1 MACNCIATTRNN
13 SSIAQSKSV
22 ITLDVS
28 LTPATANYTNGDAV
42 GNSGASSSIL
52 TFDCA
57 VSLAGG
63 SATLKQ
69 VSIIE
74 GATTLAKNALDLVIV
89 SSGAYTTAADNSQ
102 LDANTLNPTASKR
115 VCGQI
120 TFLNTDYVTIGSTSA
135 GTNDYAIAT
144 KSPELKVWNN
154 DTALSNSVYGFLV
167 YRGASQFAASTT
179 LVVRCVFER
188 D

>member
-1 MACNCIATTRNN
+1 M
-13 SSIAQSKSV
+13 SVAQSKSV
-22 ITLDVS
+22 IVIDQS
-28 LTPATANYTNGDAV
+28 ITPSTSNYITGDAV
-42 GNSGASSSIL
+42 GNAGAGSSLL

-74 GATTLAKNALDLVIV
+74 GATTLAKNALDIVFV
-89 SSGAYTTAADNSQ
+89 SSGAYTTAADNAQ
-102 LDANTLNPTASKR
+102 LDANTLNPTADRR
-115 VCGQI
+115 VCGQVSVASG
-120 TFLNTDYVTIGSTSA
+120 DYANIGSTSA

-144 KSPELKVWNN
+144 KAAELKVWNN
-154 DTALSNSVYGFLV
+154 DASAGTSVYAFLV
-167 YRGASQFAASTT
+167 YRGASQWAASSTV
-179 LVVRCVFER
+179 VVRCVFER